1 MPRSQKGQP
10 TSGTS
15 WVRMRGM
22 NSLLRFAW
30 ILCIFLTALAHAA
43 NAQAPAQADG
53 AQQFASLGD
62 LKLRNGAVIHDFRIG
77 YRTRGTLNA
86 AKSNAVLW
94 PTWLGG
100 TTENLLQFL
109 GPGKV
114 VDTTTYFV
122 VLVDAI
128 GDGVTSSP
136 SNSKQALMD
145 FPKFTIRD
153 MVEAEHRLLTEVLH
167 ISHLRAV
174 MGISMGGMQTFEWT
188 VSYPDFM
195 DLAIPMAGS
204 PKSTSYDKLL
214 WTAQIDILQLDPAWN
229 NGHPTGP
236 MSHSLAISEELGQMN
251 LTSPAYRVEHTAPQ
265 DFDAFLADLKKR
277 NTGDGGVAS
286 NEIRQREAIIALD
299 IPAEFGVSLAEA
311 AKKVRAKLLVI
322 VTPQDHMVNPTP
334 AREFADA
341 IAAPVITLDS
351 ICGHISLDCI
361 SVGPIVARFLADP
374 ASVHSETLHDP
385 ARQ

>member
-1 MPRSQKGQP
+1 
-10 TSGTS
+10 
-15 WVRMRGM
+15 MRGM
-22 NSLLRFAW
+22 RNFLRLALLLLVSIGFRAE
-30 ILCIFLTALAHAA
+30 AA
-43 NAQAPAQADG
+43 NNQAPAAANG
-53 AQQFASLGD
+53 KQQFAQLGD
-62 LKLRNGAVIHDFRIG
+62 LKLREGGVIHDFRIG
-77 YRTRGTLNA
+77 YRTRGTLDTG
-86 AKSNAVLW
+86 KSNAVLW

-114 VDTTTYFV
+114 VDTTKYFV

-128 GDGVTSSP
+128 GDGVSSSP
-136 SNSKQALMD
+136 SNSKQALMQ

-174 MGISMGGMQTFEWT
+174 MGISMGGMQTFEWA
-188 VSYPDFM
+188 VAYPEFM

-204 PKSTSYDKLL
+204 PQSTSYDKLL
-214 WTAQIDILQLDPAWN
+214 WTAQIDILELDPAWN

-236 MSHSLAISEELGQMN
+236 MTRGLGISEEIGQMN
-251 LTSPAYRVEHTAPQ
+251 LTSPAYRVEHTAPR
-265 DFDAFLADLKKR
+265 DFDVYLTDLKKHAA
-277 NTGDGGVAS
+277 GDGGLVS
-286 NEIRQREAIIALD
+286 NQIRQREAIIAMD
-299 IPAEFGVSLAEA
+299 IPAEFGVSLADA

-322 VTPQDHMVNPTP
+322 VTPQDHMVNPIP

-341 IAAPVITLDS
+341 MGAPVIALDS

-361 SVGPIVARFLADP
+361 SVGPAVAKFLVDP
-374 ASVHSETLHDP
+374 ASVRSETLHDLTKH
-385 ARQ
+385 